1 MESVNIIV
9 GRFQPFT
16 KGHYKC
22 IEFAKKNK
30 GLRTVICWVKPSN
43 IDAKHPFPI
52 PMLAKL
58 YKSLK
63 EKNKDIIADIIF
75 VDSANIV
82 SIAQRLDNKY
92 EILTWT
98 CGDDRF
104 NDYVEQVN
112 KYRDL
117 IGISDEF
124 EVLLVPR
131 TDDNISATL
140 VRETLLNDDRETFN
154 KLMPITDDETY
165 NTLRKQ
171 ILAVNNKEG
180 TFDSI
185 IDWADSITYND
196 DKSTSYKILNK
207 KLIDL
212 NKLTKKGLMTAACSA
227 LVDSLIKNIK
237 EIRNDSPEDAREKLI
252 NTLTDYIK
260 KYERFNRTNRLK
272 CKLEQRITI
281 LENIILE
288 NRIRKLEQQLS
299 LLENKIK

>member
-1 MESVNIIV
+1 MEDVNIMV

-22 IEFAKKNK
+22 VEFAKKNK
-30 GLRTVICWVKPSN
+30 DLRTVICWIKPSN

-58 YKSLK
+58 YKSFK
-63 EKNKDIIADIIF
+63 DTNKDLIADIIF

-82 SIAQRLDNKY
+82 SLGKRLANKY
-92 EILTWT
+92 EIVTWT

-104 NDYVEQVN
+104 NDYVNQAN
-112 KYRDL
+112 KYKGLD
-117 IGISDEF
+117 GISDEL

-140 VRETLLNDDRETFN
+140 VRETLLNDDRELFN

-171 ILAVNNKEG
+171 ILNVNNKEG

-207 KLIDL
+207 KLTDL
-212 NKLTKKGLMTAACSA
+212 NKLTKKGLMTAACSV
-227 LVDSLIKNIK
+227 LVDSLIENIK
-237 EIRNDSPEDAREKLI
+237 EIKNDSPEDAREKLI

-260 KYERFNRTNRLK
+260 KYEHFNRASRLK
-272 CKLEQRITI
+272 RKLEQRITI
-281 LENIILE
+281 LENLILE
-288 NRIRKLEQQLS
+288 NRIRKLEQRLN
-299 LLENKIK
+299 LYKYL

>member
-112 KYRDL
+112 KYKDL

-171 ILAVNNKEG
+171 ILNVNNKEG

-260 KYERFNRTNRLK
+260 KYEHFNRINRLK
-272 CKLEQRITI
+272 RKLEQRITI

-299 LLENKIK
+299 LLENK